1 MSGHVF
7 VKGSPSGPIC
17 ACLANRPVDAKRTTP
32 VLLLQATFD
41 LNDETPSPR
50 QRRTSG
56 SGALNPAQ
64 KVASTVRS
72 RPRTQ
77 EGRRILLCAPAT
89 FRGQRTGAIPLPPG
103 QKILFV
109 DPQGWA
115 TRRRTPLSAI
125 ALSGNPYLAR
135 PLRMRQATCTTSLP
149 RAATDMT
156 TVLLAARRHVRAYR
170 QPTAN
175 TLAMAAGTAVVAIVT
190 HYWHSQALPPISAS
204 LAIEPPRLSV
214 ALPPPPM
221 IDAPRLYTQ
230 LSRPTSTPQKG
241 TPAFSASD
249 LQRLVATLPVQAG
262 HGDGFDLDIA
272 SPKSLWAEAGARFR
286 IDPLLI
292 YAVALVESKSAQAD
306 GSIAPSPWVVR
317 VNGRMHKGSRED
329 AVRAIQMAHRM
340 ALPVQDVG
348 IMQVYYPVHRDIE
361 PDPMALLNPVR
372 NIEVGTGLLR
382 KAMQET
388 RDPVLRIGYYHSH
401 DAQLARGYG
410 RAVLS
415 VYRELKMA
423 MAKSPAA
430 SAVALARVEANA
442 PALPA
447 GG

>member
-1 MSGHVF
+1 M
-7 VKGSPSGPIC
+7 
-17 ACLANRPVDAKRTTP
+17 TP

-41 LNDETPSPR
+41 LNDETPPLR
-50 QRRTSG
+50 QRRASG
-56 SGALNPAQ
+56 SGSVRPAQ
-64 KVASTVRS
+64 KGASAARS
-72 RPRTQ
+72 RPRPPET
-77 EGRRILLCAPAT
+77 RRILLCAPAT
-89 FRGQRTGAIPLPPG
+89 FKGQRTGAIPLPRG

-115 TRRRTPLSAI
+115 NRRRTPISAI
-125 ALSGNPYLAR
+125 PLGGSPYLAR
-135 PLRMRQATCTTSLP
+135 PLRMRQATYTTSLP
-149 RAATDMT
+149 SAASDMS
-156 TVLLAARRHVRAYR
+156 TVLLAARRHVKAYR

-190 HYWHSQALPPISAS
+190 HYWHSQALPPIRAS
-204 LAIEPPRLSV
+204 LAIEAPRLTV
-214 ALPPPPM
+214 AVPPPPM
-221 IDAPRLYTQ
+221 IEAPRLRAM
-230 LSRPTSTPQKG
+230 LSRPATMPQTG
-241 TPAFSASD
+241 TPAFSAGD
-249 LQRLVATLPVQAG
+249 LQRLMAAMPVPSA

-272 SPKSLWAEAGARFR
+272 SPKSLWAAAGARFR

-317 VNGRMHKGSRED
+317 VNGRMHKGSRDD

-372 NIEVGTGLLR
+372 NIEVGTSLLR

-415 VYRELKMA
+415 VYRELKIA
-423 MAKSPAA
+423 MAKSSTA
-430 SAVALARVEANA
+430 STVALARAEANTLV
-442 PALPA
+442 LPA